1 MVAGCLA
8 KPSLVVP
15 YSSVYGVANPL
26 AYATPYA
33 APYAAPYS
41 YATPYSYAAL
51 PAAGV
56 VPYAA
61 APAVLAA
68 PAPVVTRTVVAA
80 APAPLVAAA
89 PAVVAAPAVGVKSQ
103 YHAQNELGEAS
114 YGHAEPGQTHNAVQ
128 VLYLNPISCSTYYAQ
143 NI

>member
-8 KPSLVVP
+8 KPNVVVP
-15 YSSVYGVANPL
+15 SAIGYSSVYGVANPL

-33 APYAAPYS
+33 AAPYAAPY
-41 YATPYSYAAL
+41 AASYAAPYAASYGVL

-56 VPYAA
+56 VPVAHTYS
-61 APAVLAA
+61 APAVVAA
-68 PAPVVTRTVVAA
+68 PAPVVA
-80 APAPLVAAA
+80 APAPYVAAA
-89 PAVVAAPAVGVKSQ
+89 PAVVTAPAVGVKSQ

-128 VLYLNPISCSTYYAQ
+128 VRNTLTATS
-143 NI
+143 